1 MKKVDARGLEC
12 PAPVIETKKIME
24 EGIEEILVVVDN
36 DTASRNIRRLA
47 DKKGYELTEEIRDD
61 GIYLKLKGKDSEAEG
76 EVSLS
81 ENETGDWALLIL
93 SDRMGSGSDELGEIL
108 MKGYF
113 YALTETKPF
122 PKAVLFL
129 NGGIKL
135 ALKGSS
141 VLKDLKVLQEQGV
154 EMLVCGTCL
163 DYFEEKE
170 NLGIGVVSNMYDI
183 VEKMNEAPKVVRA

>member
-24 EGIEEILVVVDN
+24 EGIAEILVVVDN
-36 DTASRNIRRLA
+36 DTASRNISRLA
-47 DKKGYELTEEIRDD
+47 DKKGYEFSEEIRDD
-61 GIYLKLKGKDSEAEG
+61 GIYLMLNGKDC
-76 EVSLS
+76 EVKGVISLP
-81 ENETGDWALLIL
+81 ENETGDWMLLIA

-113 YALTETKPF
+113 YALTETAPF

-135 ALKGSS
+135 ALNGSS
-141 VLKDLKVLQEQGV
+141 VLKDLKVMQEQGV

-170 NLGIGVVSNMYDI
+170 NLGIGIVSNMYDI
-183 VEKMNEAPKVVRA
+183 VEKMNEAPKMVRV

>member
-24 EGIEEILVVVDN
+24 EGIAEILVVVDN
-36 DTASRNIRRLA
+36 DTASRNISRLA
-47 DKKGYELTEEIRDD
+47 DKKGYEFLEEIRED
-61 GIYLKLKGKDSEAEG
+61 GIYLRLNGKDGEVEG

-81 ENETGDWALLIL
+81 ENETGDWALLIA
-93 SDRMGSGSDELGEIL
+93 SDHMGSGSDELGEIL

-113 YALTETKPF
+113 YALTETAPF

-135 ALKGSS
+135 ALNGSS

-183 VEKMNEAPKVVRA
+183 VEKMNEAPKVVRV